1 MFLNGK
7 TSFLL
12 TLTGLIGGI
21 IGGTIVWLCVRP
33 SSTSASFPQAPP
45 EIVKADLVST
55 WELAQQNDLY
65 SLEKLADTYET
76 GECVEQN
83 LPRALTY
90 RKKAAN
96 LGSAESAYL
105 VGYSYERGI
114 GIKKNGVKAEKYYW
128 QAAKKGIPRHN
139 IR

>member
-1 MFLNGK
+1 MLFNGK
-7 TSFLL
+7 IIALL

-33 SSTSASFPQAPP
+33 SPTSISFSQAPP

-76 GECVEQN
+76 GEW
-83 LPRALTY
+83 RGTKY
-90 RKKAAN
+90 ST
-96 LGSAESAYL
+96 SAFL
-105 VGYSYERGI
+105 
-114 GIKKNGVKAEKYYW
+114 
-128 QAAKKGIPRHN
+128 
-139 IR
+139 